1 MVLLVVGLFCL
12 YFDLSL
18 LLFLL
23 LLLARAGIEFYARL
37 MAANLLALCVFDKH
51 LLAPW
56 TGAEVW
62 RGGAGKG
69 AQLMDVGS
77 QGLVLVVVLW
87 LDNGYGIGSFLGLM
101 RRMIYFYVVF
111 YFHSSFC
118 PEQGKYTYCTVKE
131 GNGGGGLRQ
140 TYVAG
145 AVPGDLATLCV
156 RHDSFLLKP

>member
-1 MVLLVVGLFCL
+1 MALLVVGLFCL
-12 YFDLSL
+12 YFDLS
-18 LLFLL
+18 L

-62 RGGAGKG
+62 RGGTRKG
-69 AQLMDVGS
+69 AQLMDVG
-77 QGLVLVVVLW
+77 GLGLCLVVVLW

-111 YFHSSFC
+111 YFHSFFAPNRGNTLIVHRKRAMGEGAAANICCRRC
-118 PEQGKYTYCTVKE
+118 PRRS
-131 GNGGGGLRQ
+131 GN
-140 TYVAG
+140 
-145 AVPGDLATLCV
+145 AVCAA
-156 RHDSFLLKP
+156 

>member
-23 LLLARAGIEFYARL
+23 LLLVRAGIEFYARL

-69 AQLMDVGS
+69 AQLMDVG
-77 QGLVLVVVLW
+77 GLGMGLVVVLW

-111 YFHSSFC
+111 YFHSFFA
-118 PEQGKYTYCTVKE
+118 PNR
-131 GNGGGGLRQ
+131 GN
-140 TYVAG
+140 
-145 AVPGDLATLCV
+145 TLIV
-156 RHDSFLLKP
+156 Q

>member
-18 LLFLL
+18 LL

-51 LLAPW
+51 LLAPC
-56 TGAEVW
+56 TG
-62 RGGAGKG
+62 RGIEAGKG
-69 AQLMDVGS
+69 AQLMDVG
-77 QGLVLVVVLW
+77 GLCMVVVLW

-111 YFHSSFC
+111 YFHSFFF
-118 PEQGKYTYCTVKE
+118 PRTVE
-131 GNGGGGLRQ
+131 IHLLYSGRGQWASGR
-140 TYVAG
+140 G
-145 AVPGDLATLCV
+145 ATANICCQRRP
-156 RHDSFLLKP
+156 

>member
-18 LLFLL
+18 LLLL

-62 RGGAGKG
+62 RGGDG
-69 AQLMDVGS
+69 Q
-77 QGLVLVVVLW
+77 
-87 LDNGYGIGSFLGLM
+87 
-101 RRMIYFYVVF
+101 RRTTDG
-111 YFHSSFC
+111 C
-118 PEQGKYTYCTVKE
+118 GWPGP
-131 GNGGGGLRQ
+131 GRGP
-140 TYVAG
+140 VAG
-145 AVPGDLATLCV
+145 
-156 RHDSFLLKP
+156 